1 MKKYIALIL
10 VIALCGSL
18 LACGGKKAPETVSDL
33 SDMKLTLGS
42 QMPNF
47 SIRDVAEN
55 EYTLYDLLEE
65 KKMVMLNFWF
75 IDCPYCLQEF
85 PHMEAALDDYSDSVA
100 ILAVNPYDSVG
111 TIVRFQEENKL
122 SFIMCSEDQGLKDAF
137 SVRSYP
143 TTVIID
149 RNGTICLVHVGA
161 VPSEAAFL
169 QAFAYFTAE
178 DYETKLFNRL
188 TEIGV

>member
-18 LACGGKKAPETVSDL
+18 LACGKKAPETVSDL
-33 SDMKLTLGS
+33 SGTKLTLGS

-47 SIRDVAEN
+47 TIQDVAGN
-55 EYTLYDLLEE
+55 EYTLYGLLEE

-85 PHMEAALDDYSDSVA
+85 PYMDAALDDYADSVA
-100 ILAVNPYDSVG
+100 LLAINPVDSDSA
-111 TIVRFQEENKL
+111 IVKFQVEEDL
-122 SFIMCSEDQGLKDAF
+122 GFIMCGEDNGLKEAF

-149 RNGTICLVHVGA
+149 RDGTICLVQVGA
-161 VPSEAAFL
+161 VPSEEAFSR
-169 QAFAYFTAE
+169 AFSYFTAD
-178 DYETKLFNRL
+178 DYETTLFKRL
-188 TEIGV
+188 TEIGT